1 MKKLVS
7 KFLAALSTII
17 GYAFLMAHCVYADIA
32 LPPEPSKEDSA
43 IVVIVL
49 VVVVILFAVF
59 AFTAKGFNKK
69 GEFKGSVEGMPEEL
83 ATEGKTEE
91 ENKTEE

>member
-43 IVVIVL
+43 IVVIVNA
-49 VVVVILFAVF
+49 IK
-59 AFTAKGFNKK
+59 TKDIKGQIDKDVD
-69 GEFKGSVEGMPEEL
+69 EIDR
-83 ATEGKTEE
+83 
-91 ENKTEE
+91 